1 MHGVLRRQCP
11 TVTLGVGHLIS
22 AFVYRILKWIFH
34 KAKANRE
41 RTALA
46 LRCPFGRFKLSKFW
60 QADERRHL
68 SGLSLRKVSYSGL
81 CGASKNGKMAK
92 GNDFGQEKLYRHSRI

>member
-11 TVTLGVGHLIS
+11 TATLGVGHLIS

-41 RTALA
+41 NRPGATMPVRSIHIIEVLA
-46 LRCPFGRFKLSKFW
+46 
-60 QADERRHL
+60 
-68 SGLSLRKVSYSGL
+68 SG
-81 CGASKNGKMAK
+81 
-92 GNDFGQEKLYRHSRI
+92 

>member
-11 TVTLGVGHLIS
+11 TATLGVGHLIS

-41 RTALA
+41 NRPGATM
-46 LRCPFGRFKLSKFW
+46 PFGQFKLSKFW
-60 QADERRHL
+60 QADERCHL

-81 CGASKNGKMAK
+81 YGASKNSKMAK
-92 GNDFGQEKLYRHSRI
+92 GDDFGQEKLYRHSRI